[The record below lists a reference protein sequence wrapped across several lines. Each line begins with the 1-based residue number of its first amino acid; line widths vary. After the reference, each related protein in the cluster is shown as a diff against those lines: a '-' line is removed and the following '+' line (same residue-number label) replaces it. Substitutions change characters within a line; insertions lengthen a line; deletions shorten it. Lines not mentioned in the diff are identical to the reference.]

1 MAVNQALALEKAAQD
16 LARWLNLDYSATK
29 MIEHYLGTVSPADPK
44 VVEIVTQANQI
55 MQPLFDA
62 IGDAEIEHSLLT
74 HRLGTCRAQ
83 FRNLSEYVHAIPD
96 RMPPSKNA
104 HQRGEL
110 LAWLKNQID
119 AAPTAPGGSA
129 P

>member
-16 LARWLNLDYSATK
+16 LARWLSLDYSATK
-29 MIEHYLGTVSPADPK
+29 MIEHYLGTVTPADPK

-62 IGDAEIEHSLLT
+62 LGDAEIEHSLLT

-83 FRNLSEYVHAIPD
+83 FRNLSDYVRAIPD

-110 LAWLKNQID
+110 LAWLTSQID

>member
-16 LARWLNLDYSATK
+16 LAQWLNLDYSNTK
-29 MIEHYLGTVSPADPK
+29 MIEHYLGAVTPADPK
-44 VVEIVTQANQI
+44 IVEIVTLANQI

-62 IGDAEIEHSLLT
+62 IGDAEIEHTLLT

-83 FRNLSEYVHAIPD
+83 FRNLSEYVQAIPD
-96 RMPPSKNA
+96 RMPASRNA

-129 P
+129 S